1 MGKQER
7 NRIDVGR
14 LGQGMILFTLSLYV
28 WKLLYTG
35 EITHFVA
42 PVFAL
47 LLTGILPILVLLVLY
62 ACTTFRLPS
71 EEVGCSCC
79 LKKERPPLSVTW
91 LLVMIP
97 AVLGICLP
105 PPPLGTETLRQS
117 PDVHVKSNSL
127 SPLSAQVR
135 TNKSTAPDL
144 SWTDFTDDF
153 YQKEATYEHH
163 PYRVT
168 GIVYHPPGWLPDQF
182 VVMRYMIVCCAADA
196 TPLGIA
202 VKATGGD
209 QLKNNEW
216 IEVEGMIR
224 KATLPQADILV
235 PLAWT
240 YGQKEQPLL
249 QADGMRH
256 IQAPKDPYLTAA
268 LVNLTPA
275 KETK

>member
-1 MGKQER
+1 MGEQH
-7 NRIDVGR
+7 NMRIDVGR
-14 LGQGMILFTLSLYV
+14 FGQGMILLTLSLYI
-28 WKLLYTG
+28 WELLYTG
-35 EITHFVA
+35 EITRFVA
-42 PVFAL
+42 PLFSAL
-47 LLTGILPILVLLVLY
+47 LIGILPVLMLLVLY
-62 ACTTFRLPS
+62 AFATLRLPG
-71 EEVGCSCC
+71 EKRGCSCC
-79 LKKERPPLSVTW
+79 LKKERPSLSVTW

-105 PPPLGTETLRQS
+105 PPPLGTAILPQS
-117 PDVHVKSNSL
+117 PVVSAKSASL
-127 SPLSAQVR
+127 PLPLAQVR
-135 TNKSTAPDL
+135 TGERTVRDL
-144 SWTDFTDDF
+144 SWTDFTEDF
-153 YQKEATYEHH
+153 YQKEVTYEHH

-168 GIVYHPPGWLPDQF
+168 GIVYHPPGWLPERF
-182 VVMRYMIVCCAADA
+182 VVMRYMITCCAADA

-202 VKATGGD
+202 VEVTGGD

-224 KATLPQADILV
+224 RTTLPQADILV

-249 QADGMRH
+249 QADGIRH
-256 IQAPKDPYLTAA
+256 IQAPKDPYLTAP